1 MSNLPPEKAALLKVS
16 GLVGGQARMAEL
28 LGYTDRRNVW
38 PWFSTG
44 RRLPADHCPALERAA
59 HGTVTCEQLRPDVRW
74 HRVPDAAWPWH
85 PAGRPLIDVARQAET
100 TTQEAQRA
108 A

>member
-1 MSNLPPEKAALLKVS
+1 MRSTTRMRLEDCAAV
-16 GLVGGQARMAEL
+16 
-28 LGYTDRRNVW
+28 
-38 PWFSTG
+38 STG
-44 RRLPADHCPALERAA
+44 RIRFYVATAMR
-59 HGTVTCEQLRPDVRW
+59 G
-74 HRVPDAAWPWH
+74 RVSTLGRVVDAAWPWH

>member
-1 MSNLPPEKAALLKVS
+1 MSNLPPEKAALLTVS

-38 PWFSTG
+38 PWFSG
-44 RRLPADHCPALERAA
+44 RRVPADHCPALERAA

-85 PAGRPLIDVARQAET
+85 PAGRPLIDVARQSEV